1 MFQGEKA
8 YSCSQ
13 CGTRF
18 TYRNGL
24 IKHTKL
30 NRCPKKIITPEGE
43 TIIKKRSRTF
53 GPSKTKLEQ
62 QNQANNSKNNISN
75 CHVVDTTTSS
85 FPLPVSSSTA
95 SAAAVVSLNQIT
107 HQQPPPPP
115 TTSNDKLTQS
125 HTTTTSL
132 MEPRTSASATSG
144 AIIHNSEANVATE
157 TATATAHHP
166 VDQHISNSAT
176 LFVQDQQIQL
186 HANGDTYG
194 LTVLEDGSLVA
205 TPQQQQQK
213 PNPNLVGN
221 NNKLRNTNPG
231 GVASALANPAHLS
244 PNVIA
249 ALSAATGLP
258 ANEIYSW
265 AANLPAGSTVKVTHH
280 FENSNSTSSGSAT
293 AVINANAKTA
303 LTSIR
308 QTSPTVTTSR
318 VQLQADRLMD
328 HVLRQQRQQLTL
340 EMANTCHDSLI
351 SSCVGLPSYQEVHSL
366 ARYFWRT

>member
-1 MFQGEKA
+1 MD
-8 YSCSQ
+8 
-13 CGTRF
+13 
-18 TYRNGL
+18 
-24 IKHTKL
+24 
-30 NRCPKKIITPEGE
+30 P
-43 TIIKKRSRTF
+43 
-53 GPSKTKLEQ
+53 
-62 QNQANNSKNNISN
+62 NNA
-75 CHVVDTTTSS
+75 TSS
-85 FPLPVSSSTA
+85 FPLPVSASTVALNQVTHPASTNSIDNKLTLQSSTPSSLMAPSTISGSA
-95 SAAAVVSLNQIT
+95 S
-107 HQQPPPPP
+107 
-115 TTSNDKLTQS
+115 TTSG
-125 HTTTTSL
+125 
-132 MEPRTSASATSG
+132 G
-144 AIIHNSEANVATE
+144 AILHNSDVCLLPVKQEVGSDTE

-166 VDQHISNSAT
+166 VDQQHPTISNSAT

-213 PNPNLVGN
+213 PNPNLVGNN

-280 FENSNSTSSGSAT
+280 FENSNTSTSSSCSGSSNSSSAI
-293 AVINANAKTA
+293 INANAKTA

>member
-1 MFQGEKA
+1 M
-8 YSCSQ
+8 
-13 CGTRF
+13 
-18 TYRNGL
+18 
-24 IKHTKL
+24 
-30 NRCPKKIITPEGE
+30 
-43 TIIKKRSRTF
+43 
-53 GPSKTKLEQ
+53 
-62 QNQANNSKNNISN
+62 
-75 CHVVDTTTSS
+75 DTTTISS
-85 FPLPVSSSTA
+85 FPLPVSSSAGAGSVT
-95 SAAAVVSLNQIT
+95 LNQIT
-107 HQQPPPPP
+107 HQQQQQPPPPP

-125 HTTTTSL
+125 HTTSTTSL
-132 MEPRTSASATSG
+132 MASSTISGATSG
-144 AIIHNSEANVATE
+144 GAIHNSEANVSATE
-157 TATATAHHP
+157 TATATAHHS
-166 VDQHISNSAT
+166 VDQPISNSAT

-213 PNPNLVGN
+213 PNPVLGN
-221 NNKLRNTNPG
+221 NNKLRNPG
-231 GVASALANPAHLS
+231 AAGVAAAIPAHLS

-280 FENSNSTSSGSAT
+280 FENSNTSTSSSCSGSSNSSSAI
-293 AVINANAKTA
+293 INANAKTA

>member
-1 MFQGEKA
+1 MD
-8 YSCSQ
+8 
-13 CGTRF
+13 
-18 TYRNGL
+18 
-24 IKHTKL
+24 
-30 NRCPKKIITPEGE
+30 P
-43 TIIKKRSRTF
+43 
-53 GPSKTKLEQ
+53 
-62 QNQANNSKNNISN
+62 NNA
-75 CHVVDTTTSS
+75 TSS
-85 FPLPVSSSTA
+85 FPLPVSASTVA
-95 SAAAVVSLNQIT
+95 LNQVT
-107 HQQPPPPP
+107 HPAS
-115 TTSNDKLTQS
+115 TTSNDNKLTLQS
-125 HTTTTSL
+125 STPSSLMAPSTISGSASTTSG
-132 MEPRTSASATSG
+132 G
-144 AIIHNSEANVATE
+144 AILHNSDVCLLPVKQEVGSDTE

-166 VDQHISNSAT
+166 VDQQHPTISNSAT

-366 ARYFWRT
+366 ARYFFRQITTFIKRCCDLTKKV

>member
-1 MFQGEKA
+1 M
-8 YSCSQ
+8 
-13 CGTRF
+13 
-18 TYRNGL
+18 
-24 IKHTKL
+24 
-30 NRCPKKIITPEGE
+30 
-43 TIIKKRSRTF
+43 
-53 GPSKTKLEQ
+53 EQ
-62 QNQANNSKNNISN
+62 QQINQNNSNKNNIINN
-75 CHVVDTTTSS
+75 CHVVDPNNATSS
-85 FPLPVSSSTA
+85 FPLPVSASTVA
-95 SAAAVVSLNQIT
+95 LNQVT
-107 HQQPPPPP
+107 HPAS
-115 TTSNDKLTQS
+115 TTSNDNKLTLQS
-125 HTTTTSL
+125 STPSSLMAPSTISGSASTTSG
-132 MEPRTSASATSG
+132 G
-144 AIIHNSEANVATE
+144 AILHNSDVCLLPVKQEVGSDTE

-166 VDQHISNSAT
+166 VDHQHPTISNSAT

-221 NNKLRNTNPG
+221 NNKLRNNPG

-351 SSCVGLPSYQEVHSL
+351 SSCVGLPSYQEVYILWQDTFFVKSIKVRL
-366 ARYFWRT
+366 AFVFGLQTL

>member
-1 MFQGEKA
+1 MD
-8 YSCSQ
+8 
-13 CGTRF
+13 
-18 TYRNGL
+18 
-24 IKHTKL
+24 
-30 NRCPKKIITPEGE
+30 P
-43 TIIKKRSRTF
+43 
-53 GPSKTKLEQ
+53 
-62 QNQANNSKNNISN
+62 NNA
-75 CHVVDTTTSS
+75 TSS
-85 FPLPVSSSTA
+85 FPLPVSASTVA
-95 SAAAVVSLNQIT
+95 LNQVT
-107 HQQPPPPP
+107 HPAS
-115 TTSNDKLTQS
+115 TTSNDNKLTLQS
-125 HTTTTSL
+125 STPSSLMAPSTISGSASTTSG
-132 MEPRTSASATSG
+132 G
-144 AIIHNSEANVATE
+144 AILHNSDVCLLPVKQEVGSDTE

-166 VDQHISNSAT
+166 VDQQHPTISNSAT

-221 NNKLRNTNPG
+221 NNKLRNNPG

-280 FENSNSTSSGSAT
+280 FENSNSTSSGSSNSSSAT

>member
-1 MFQGEKA
+1 MKK
-8 YSCSQ
+8 
-13 CGTRF
+13 GTGCRWPDAS
-18 TYRNGL
+18 T
-24 IKHTKL
+24 
-30 NRCPKKIITPEGE
+30 
-43 TIIKKRSRTF
+43 S
-53 GPSKTKLEQ
+53 
-62 QNQANNSKNNISN
+62 
-75 CHVVDTTTSS
+75 TT
-85 FPLPVSSSTA
+85 
-95 SAAAVVSLNQIT
+95 Q
-107 HQQPPPPP
+107 
-115 TTSNDKLTQS
+115 
-125 HTTTTSL
+125 
-132 MEPRTSASATSG
+132 PRTSASG

-194 LTVLEDGSLVA
+194 LTLLEDGSLVA

-213 PNPNLVGN
+213 PNPVLG
-221 NNKLRNTNPG
+221 NNKLRNNPG
-231 GVASALANPAHLS
+231 AAAAAAIPAHLS

-280 FENSNSTSSGSAT
+280 FENSNSASNSSSSNSGSAI
-293 AVINANAKTA
+293 INANAKTA

-351 SSCVGLPSYQEVHSL
+351 SSCVGLPSYQEVS
-366 ARYFWRT
+366 T

>member
-1 MFQGEKA
+1 MD
-8 YSCSQ
+8 
-13 CGTRF
+13 
-18 TYRNGL
+18 
-24 IKHTKL
+24 
-30 NRCPKKIITPEGE
+30 P
-43 TIIKKRSRTF
+43 
-53 GPSKTKLEQ
+53 
-62 QNQANNSKNNISN
+62 NNA
-75 CHVVDTTTSS
+75 TSS
-85 FPLPVSSSTA
+85 FPLPVSASTVA
-95 SAAAVVSLNQIT
+95 LNQVT
-107 HQQPPPPP
+107 HPAS
-115 TTSNDKLTQS
+115 TTSNDNKLTLQS
-125 HTTTTSL
+125 STPSSLMATSTISGSASTTSG
-132 MEPRTSASATSG
+132 G
-144 AIIHNSEANVATE
+144 AILHNSDVCLLPVKQEVGSDTE

-166 VDQHISNSAT
+166 VDQQHPTISNSAT

-221 NNKLRNTNPG
+221 NNKLRNNPG

-351 SSCVGLPSYQEVHSL
+351 SSCVGLPSYQEVYILWQDTFFVKSQHS
-366 ARYFWRT
+366 

>member
-1 MFQGEKA
+1 MD
-8 YSCSQ
+8 
-13 CGTRF
+13 
-18 TYRNGL
+18 
-24 IKHTKL
+24 
-30 NRCPKKIITPEGE
+30 P
-43 TIIKKRSRTF
+43 
-53 GPSKTKLEQ
+53 
-62 QNQANNSKNNISN
+62 NNA
-75 CHVVDTTTSS
+75 TSS
-85 FPLPVSSSTA
+85 FPLPVSASTVA
-95 SAAAVVSLNQIT
+95 LNQVT
-107 HQQPPPPP
+107 HPAS
-115 TTSNDKLTQS
+115 TTSNDNKLTLQS
-125 HTTTTSL
+125 STPSSLMAPSTISGSASTTSG
-132 MEPRTSASATSG
+132 G
-144 AIIHNSEANVATE
+144 AILHNSDVCLLPVKQEVGSDTE

-166 VDQHISNSAT
+166 QHPVDQQHPTISNSAT

-205 TPQQQQQK
+205 TPQQQQQQK

-351 SSCVGLPSYQEVHSL
+351 SSCVGLPSYQEVYILRQDTFFVKSQHS
-366 ARYFWRT
+366 